1 MKAKVCCWKTCSSN
15 FSNYIIRRVEG
26 DVKRLWLKDVELEE
40 AKCMWMCKKWPNVKF
55 DDEVMNYCEPAKVSE
70 RIIKGP
76 KKKKKKY
83 NRKK

>member
-1 MKAKVCCWKTCSSN
+1 MKVEICCWKTCSSN

-26 DVKRLWLKDVELEE
+26 DVKRLELKDIEIEE
-40 AKCMWMCKKWPNVKF
+40 SKCMWMCKKWPNAKI
-55 DDEVMNYCEPAKVSE
+55 DEEVMNYCEPAKVSE

-83 NRKK
+83 NKK

>member
-1 MKAKVCCWKTCSSN
+1 MKAKVCCWKTCSSI

-26 DVKRLWLKDVELEE
+26 DIKRLGLKDIELEK
-40 AKCMWMCKKWPNVKF
+40 AKCMGMCKQWPNVKF
-55 DDEVMNYCEPAKVSE
+55 DDEVMNYAEPAKVSE

-83 NRKK
+83 NRK